1 MRRVVVVGGS
11 LAGVNAVEELRHR
24 GFQGEITLVSGEDDL
39 PYDKPPLSKAALKD
53 GPQHDHLVLQDAAWY
68 DEHGID
74 VLLASPAVG
83 LDSRARTVALEDGR
97 NLDYDGLVIA
107 TGCSSRP
114 LNGLA
119 KQARI
124 HVVRDLADATTLH
137 HELQPG
143 RHLVVIG
150 AGFIGLEVAA
160 TARSLGLEVSVIE
173 SAPVPLTRVLGNETG
188 GWFRDFHV
196 AHGTAL
202 HCGTG
207 VSRIEADAGGSLIHL
222 ADGTVHKA
230 DLIVAGIGVIPAT
243 GWLEGSGVELYDGVV
258 CDPTLRTS
266 VPEVV
271 AAGDLVRWHN
281 SLFDETMRV
290 EQWLNAVDQGA
301 HAARTLLG
309 EAEPFAHVPYF
320 WSDQFDA
327 KVRFVGRADA
337 TDQVE
342 VRHPR
347 DNSVVTLFGHADV
360 VRGAL
365 CINAPRQLALLKRAI
380 QTGTSWQDA
389 LDIAG

>member
-39 PYDKPPLSKAALKD
+39 PYDKPPLSKAALKE
-53 GPQHDHLVLQDAAWY
+53 GPQHEQLALKDAAWY
-68 DEHGID
+68 DEHGVD
-74 VLLASPAVG
+74 VLLASAAVG
-83 LDSRARTVALEDGR
+83 LDAGARIVALEGGR
-97 NLDYDGLVIA
+97 TLAYDGLVIA
-107 TGCSSRP
+107 TGCSARP
-114 LNGLA
+114 LDGLA
-119 KQARI
+119 EQARI
-124 HVVRDLADATTLH
+124 HVVRDLADATALH
-137 HELQPG
+137 AELRPG

-160 TARSLGLEVSVIE
+160 TARTLGLDVSVVE

-188 GWFRDFHV
+188 GWFRDFH
-196 AHGTAL
+196 ADHGITL
-202 HCGTG
+202 HCATG
-207 VSRIEADAGGSLIHL
+207 VSRIEAGARGTLVHL
-222 ADGTVHKA
+222 ADGTVLKA
-230 DLIVAGIGVIPAT
+230 DLIVAGIGVVPAT
-243 GWLEGSGVELYDGVV
+243 GWLEGSGVDLYDGVI

-266 VPEVV
+266 APDVV

-309 EAEPFAHVPYF
+309 QAEAFAQVPYF

-347 DNSVVTLFGHADV
+347 ENAVVTLFGHADV

-380 QTGTSWQDA
+380 QTGAGWGDA
-389 LDIAG
+389 LDIVG